1 MKCSDCP
8 RFCQVDRQKEKGFC
22 LAQNKIVVSK
32 IIENFMWEEP
42 CITGEKGTLA
52 IFFAGCNLRCSFC
65 QNYKISHQLVGDEF
79 SPAQFRQ
86 KLESFCLENYSALEL
101 ITPTHFSSL
110 LLQAFEG
117 FDCPIP
123 VVWNSG
129 GYENEQT
136 IEKIAKFVDVFLPD
150 FKYSDNTLAN
160 KLSLAPNYFEVATK
174 AISTMARLK
183 PNIWQNNKLKQGVL
197 IRHLVLPQNVQNS
210 IGVLNAI
217 KKEVDRPLI
226 SLMSQFIPFGK
237 PFDRKLLPLEY
248 KIVVS
253 HAKKLGLNHGYI
265 QDLESAKSEFVPKF

>member
-110 LLQAFEG
+110 LLQTFEG

-265 QDLESAKSEFVPKF
+265 QELESAKSEFVPKF

>member
-65 QNYKISHQLVGDEF
+65 QNYKISHQLVGSEF

-117 FDCPIP
+117 FDCSIP

-265 QDLESAKSEFVPKF
+265 QELESAKSEFVPKF